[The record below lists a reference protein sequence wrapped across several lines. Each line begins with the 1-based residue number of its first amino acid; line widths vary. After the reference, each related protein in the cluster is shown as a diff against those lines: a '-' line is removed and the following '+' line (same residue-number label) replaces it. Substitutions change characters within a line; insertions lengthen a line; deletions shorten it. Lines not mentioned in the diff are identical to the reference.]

1 MLSSSSYHLL
11 YYAYIHKTLKT
22 DITDT
27 AVFVD
32 RSSRV
37 MIRTSANF
45 IRHVGDGVQH
55 IDGHFTSHPQH
66 VASGRYYDIDQLRS
80 ELDLA
85 VENFNAR
92 GSGFNI
98 DVITDFTV
106 VLTLF
111 RPLSGPL

>member
-1 MLSSSSYHLL
+1 M
-11 YYAYIHKTLKT
+11 IH
-22 DITDT
+22 
-27 AVFVD
+27 
-32 RSSRV
+32 
-37 MIRTSANF
+37 TSANF
-45 IRHVGDGVQH
+45 IRHVGDNVQH
-55 IDGHFTSHPQH
+55 IHGHFMSHLQH
-66 VASGRYYDIDQLRS
+66 VASGQDYDIDQLHS

-111 RPLSGPL
+111 RPLSGSSYIPTPPSIVKKKSK